1 MNIILLLSYISC
13 SLNHILYYNILNY
26 NRTIKTYI
34 DQRNIDIC
42 LLLHYINLCIKL
54 GQFLLCLYI
63 LNSYDH
69 SLYKSKTYSLVVC
82 LNLIYI
88 CIGQF
93 LNYKVF
99 QELGGYG
106 VYYGNI
112 FGKKIEWTNN
122 FPFNNKWIKHPQYI
136 GTWLTYMGI
145 GNLLKYMINSFFM
158 FNHITYLQLFIT
170 ATYIFTTMTEN

>member
-1 MNIILLLSYISC
+1 M
-13 SLNHILYYNILNY
+13 
-26 NRTIKTYI
+26 
-34 DQRNIDIC
+34 
-42 LLLHYINLCIKL
+42 
-54 GQFLLCLYI
+54 LCLYI

-99 QELGGYG
+99 QELGVYG

-122 FPFNNKWIKHPQYI
+122 FPFNNKWIKYPQYR
-136 GTWLTYMGI
+136 
-145 GNLLKYMINSFFM
+145 
-158 FNHITYLQLFIT
+158 YLANIYGYRQFIKI
-170 ATYIFTTMTEN
+170 YD